1 MDALFTSL
9 SDPSF
14 IFAALVGV
22 AVFATIF
29 TVMMP
34 LMGGSGLE
42 ARMKNVALERESI
55 RARERARLA
64 MDSDKRRRGGTG
76 SLKQQ
81 AQKPGIR
88 ALVDRLDLKNALADE
103 KTMNSLRNAGYRG
116 QNPLNLFLFLR
127 FVLPFLFL
135 VAAAIYIFGLGKFT
149 EHSTGMRI
157 FMCVAVGYVGFYAPN
172 LYISNRSSKR
182 QFSIMRAWPD
192 ALDLML
198 ICVESGMSV
207 EAAFRKVSDEIGTAS
222 AELAEELVLTTA
234 ELSFLQERR
243 LAYENLASRTGLD
256 AVKSVMQA
264 LTQAEKYGTPVA
276 TALRVLSAESRDMRL
291 NEAEK
296 KAAALPPKLTVPM
309 ILFFLPVL
317 FIVILGPAGIG
328 ISARGGI
335 FGGAGG

>member
-1 MDALFTSL
+1 MDAIFTSL

-14 IFAALVGV
+14 LFAALVGI

-64 MDSDKRRRGGTG
+64 MDSDKRRRGGT
-76 SLKQQ
+76 LKQQ
-81 AQKPGIR
+81 SGKAGIR
-88 ALVDRLDLKNALADE
+88 ALVERLDLKKALADE
-103 KTMNSLRNAGYRG
+103 KTINSLRNAGYRG
-116 QNPLNLFLFLR
+116 QNPLTMFLFLR
-127 FVLPFLFL
+127 FVLPFVAFI
-135 VAAAIYIFGLGKFT
+135 AAAIYIFALGNMA
-149 EHSTGMRI
+149 EHSTGMKI
-157 FMCVAVGYVGFYAPN
+157 FMCIGVAYGGFYAPN
-172 LYISNRSSKR
+172 LFISNRTAKR
-182 QFSIMRAWPD
+182 QFSIQRAWPD

-243 LAYENLASRTGLD
+243 QAYENLASRTGLD
-256 AVKSVMQA
+256 SVKSVMQA

-276 TALRVLSAESRDMRL
+276 TALRVLSQESRDTRL

-328 ISARGGI
+328 ISARGGM
-335 FGGAGG
+335 FGGG